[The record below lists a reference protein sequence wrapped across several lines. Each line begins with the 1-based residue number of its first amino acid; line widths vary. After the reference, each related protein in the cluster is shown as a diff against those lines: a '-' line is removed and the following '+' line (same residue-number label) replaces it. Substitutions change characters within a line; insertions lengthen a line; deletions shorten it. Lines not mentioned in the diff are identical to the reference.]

1 MQTSGVARS
10 ECMFFLFLGGGAL
23 SCKFMNH
30 LGGGGKISGG
40 ENFGFLDLGIRKRE
54 RTNLPAE
61 I

>member
-10 ECMFFLFLGGGAL
+10 ECMFFFFRGGAL

-30 LGGGGKISGG
+30 LGGGEISGG

-54 RTNLPAE
+54 LICPAE